1 MVEQEVELHDFLHS
15 TADHSKRPAT
25 WLSRFTLME
34 RAAGMRFVGRV
45 NLRADP
51 DFVALVRLTLTLS
64 IVKIAWRRRQT
75 AEWVCSTGGMILT
88 GENCTVYYNINV
100 ICTPSD
106 PNICSYYYFFLLFH
120 YSMEKQRG
128 LAFGFRKTATDVKK
142 PDRQTDGRTDRR
154 TERRTD
160 RSTDRQTDTQ
170 I

>member
-64 IVKIAWRRRQT
+64 IVKIA
-75 AEWVCSTGGMILT
+75 
-88 GENCTVYYNINV
+88 
-100 ICTPSD
+100 
-106 PNICSYYYFFLLFH
+106 
-120 YSMEKQRG
+120 
-128 LAFGFRKTATDVKK
+128 
-142 PDRQTDGRTDRR
+142 
-154 TERRTD
+154 
-160 RSTDRQTDTQ
+160 
-170 I
+170 